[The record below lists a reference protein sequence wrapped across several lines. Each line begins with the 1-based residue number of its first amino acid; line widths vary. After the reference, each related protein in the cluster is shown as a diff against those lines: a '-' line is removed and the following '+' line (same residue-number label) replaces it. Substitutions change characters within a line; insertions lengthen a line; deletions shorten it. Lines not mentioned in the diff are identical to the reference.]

1 MARGRVIVDG
11 DTFTGS
17 AAAGHYLR
25 RGLNQCLR

>member
-11 DTFTGS
+11 DSFTGS
-17 AAAGHYLR
+17 AGTGRYLR